1 MLKVVC
7 RIWLAVMVVLVSFTA
22 AHAQEF
28 TEGVHYTALS
38 KPVRTQDPTKV
49 EVVELF
55 GYWCPHCNSFERYLG
70 PWKAKAPGY
79 VDFKHY
85 PVVFRGNQTEFAKAY
100 FVAKALGVEE
110 EAHPALFNLIHRQ
123 RGWINT
129 GEELGAFFADLGV
142 ENKAFDKAYGSFSLN
157 GQLNTAKRKAREY
170 QLSGVPTMV
179 VNGKYRITAD
189 QAGSQANMLK
199 VVDYLV
205 EKEKSAL

>member
-1 MLKVVC
+1 MLKVVGKV
-7 RIWLAVMVVLVSFTA
+7 WFAVLVALYSVSTVQ
-22 AHAQEF
+22 AQEF
-28 TEGVHYTALS
+28 TEGVHYTVLS

-55 GYWCPHCNSFERYLG
+55 GYWCPHCNNFERYLG
-70 PWKAKAPGY
+70 PWKAKAPEY

-100 FVAKALGVEE
+100 FVAKAVGVED

-123 RGWINT
+123 RGWINS
-129 GEELGAFFADLGV
+129 GEELGEFFADLGV
-142 ENKAFDKAYGSFSLN
+142 ESKVFAKAYGSFSLN
-157 GQLNTAKRKAREY
+157 SQLNMAKRKAREY
-170 QLSGVPTMV
+170 QLQGVPAMV

-205 EKEKSAL
+205 EKEKAAL